1 MATRKP
7 ATAKKAAT
15 AKKPVAAKKAAT
27 AKKPVTA
34 KKPATAKKPVAAK
47 RESAADRW
55 AEGYEP
61 FIEAARECFAFLVRE
76 HGYADPDVRVVPP
89 DAVVT
94 FTRGDSFV
102 RISSEYGGAP
112 WVVVKAWDGEP
123 YGLHVIIAEI
133 DPAYAAQKPVPA
145 GSTLTDEE
153 LRALV
158 AYYAR
163 FLEKHASAVL
173 HADAALVARF
183 REQEAA
189 LRSQAG

>member
-1 MATRKP
+1 MATRQP
-7 ATAKKAAT
+7 ATAEKAAT

-27 AKKPVTA
+27 AKKPA
-34 KKPATAKKPVAAK
+34 ARKKPVAAK

-133 DPAYAAQKPVPA
+133 DPACAAQKPVPA

-163 FLEKHASAVL
+163 FLEQHASEVL

-183 REQEAA
+183 RAREAA
-189 LRSQAG
+189 LRSQVG